1 MKKRLVMVEWIDA
14 ISHDGGAWLSTDDD
28 NFMSAPSLEP
38 SNCRS
43 VGWVLK
49 DTERYI
55 HIAAHFSN
63 DGTDMGSDIC
73 IPKGCIKRV
82 KGLAIEF

>member
-14 ISHDGGAWLSTDDD
+14 ISHDGGAWLSADDD
-28 NFMSAPSLEP
+28 NLEP

-63 DGTDMGSDIC
+63 DGADMGGDIC

-82 KGLAIEF
+82 KGLVIEF